1 MDRIMIGPDGRHPP
15 EKGGRGAGPSLP
27 RPASPP
33 SAGGAGA
40 TCASLASGAQKE
52 NRNSGTSSA
61 TPPTGAGRKAYGVI
75 TAPVRS
81 TRLRSGRSR
90 ARGSNETPAGGA
102 PRR

>member
-1 MDRIMIGPDGRHPP
+1 MDRIIIGPDGRQPP
-15 EKGGRGAGPSLP
+15 EKGGSGAGPSQL
-27 RPASPP
+27 RLAAPAS
-33 SAGGAGA
+33 ACGAGKSD
-40 TCASLASGAQKE
+40 ASLASGAQKE

-90 ARGSNETPAGGA
+90 TRGSKETPAGGA